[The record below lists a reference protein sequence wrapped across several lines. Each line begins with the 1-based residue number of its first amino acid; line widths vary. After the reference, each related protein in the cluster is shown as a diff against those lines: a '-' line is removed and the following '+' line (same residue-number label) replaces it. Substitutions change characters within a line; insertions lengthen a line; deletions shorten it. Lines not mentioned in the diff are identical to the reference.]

1 MTVKVRILETLP
13 GDLLERDATEL
24 EAALGG
30 PSMVHIP
37 GRQEPPLFVSVLL
50 HGNETSSW
58 NGVRKLLGRHP
69 VPPRS
74 MILFIGNVAA
84 AAAGVR
90 KLPHQQDF
98 NRIWRDAAGDEAVL
112 SGSVMDALGAHSLFA
127 VVDLHNN
134 TGMNPHYSLV
144 SELDPHCLGLAG
156 LFSDKAVY
164 VVEPST
170 TLARAFRGRC
180 PAVTLELGPVGDP
193 GCEEHALSFLE
204 KLLSLP
210 GLPEPDTAPLTLYR
224 SLGRVYVPDEVDFSF
239 GGAPGESSLVLS
251 CTEAVNFRELP
262 EGSLFAVSREG
273 IAPRVDSPDHEDV
286 TWHYL
291 HREGNQIVTRRP
303 LVPAMYTMNPAAVRH
318 DCLCYFMERMAP
330 GISAPTEA

>member
-1 MTVKVRILETLP
+1 MTVEVRILEALP
-13 GDLLERDATEL
+13 EGLLECDATEL
-24 EAALGG
+24 EASLGG

-50 HGNETSSW
+50 HGNETSGW
-58 NGVRKLLGRHP
+58 NGVRKLLAKHP
-69 VPPRS
+69 VPALS
-74 MILFIGNVAA
+74 LILFIGNVAA

-98 NRIWRDAAGDEAVL
+98 NRIWREASGDEAAL
-112 SGSVMDALGAHSLFA
+112 SASVMDALGGYSLHA

-134 TGMNPHYSLV
+134 TGMNPHYSLL
-144 SELDPHCLGLAG
+144 SELDPECLGLAG

-193 GCEEHALSFLE
+193 GCEEHALSYLE
-204 KLLSLP
+204 KLLALP
-210 GLPEPDTAPLTLYR
+210 GLPAPDTAPLALYR

-239 GGAPGESSLVLS
+239 GGAPGDSSLVFA

-262 EGSLFAVSREG
+262 VGSLFAVSAEG
-273 IAPRVDSPDHEDV
+273 IAPRVDSPDHADV

-291 HREGNQIVTRRP
+291 HREGNHIVTRRP
-303 LVPAMYTMNPAAVRH
+303 LVPAMYTMDPAAVRH
-318 DCLCYFMERMAP
+318 DCLCYFMERITPGAAP
-330 GISAPTEA
+330 AGA